1 MDTYL
6 YHQFAAIE
14 RDHWWFRARRE
25 IVASVLRAALAPSR
39 SRRILD
45 IGCGTGG
52 MLEMLTEFG
61 NVCGADMSPL
71 ALAYC
76 RARLGE
82 RVELRSG
89 GLPDDLPAAVECDVV
104 TAFDVI
110 EHLDDDVAA
119 LKRIYQILPPGGLLV
134 CTVPAFQFLWGPHDD
149 LNQHRRRYTSQ
160 SLERSLKAAGFQID
174 RLTYFNT
181 LLFPIVA
188 GVRLIGRAF
197 GGARRPPR
205 SDFFM
210 PPGWMNRILTLF
222 FASEARILK
231 LTPLPVGVSLMAICY
246 KPSEVMG

>member
-25 IVASVLRAALAPSR
+25 IVASVLRTSLTPSQE
-39 SRRILD
+39 RRVLD

-61 NVCGADMSPL
+61 NVCGVDMSPE
-71 ALAYC
+71 ALEYC

-82 RVELRSG
+82 RVELRLG
-89 GLPDDLPAAVECDVV
+89 GLPDNLPAAVECDVV

-110 EHLDDDVAA
+110 EHLDDDIAA
-119 LKRIYQILPPGGLLV
+119 LKSVYRVLPPGGVFV

-149 LNQHRRRYTSQ
+149 LNQHRRRYTSG
-160 SLERSLKAAGFQID
+160 SLERRLKAAGFRIEK
-174 RLTYFNT
+174 LTYFNSW
-181 LLFPIVA
+181 LFPVVA
-188 GVRLIGRAF
+188 GVRLARRAF
-197 GGARRPPR
+197 GGAGRPPR

-210 PPGWMNRILTLF
+210 PPRWVNQALTYLF
-222 FASEARILK
+222 TSEAQVLK
-231 LTPLPVGVSLMAICY
+231 LTSLPIGVSLIAVCHRA
-246 KPSEVMG
+246 S